1 MFQSTVQDKDE
12 IKDTIKQIS
21 NGGHRSLKLGGEKEK
36 CVGSCTKPSVHE
48 GCKYGVNCQVPIIF
62 CLSCTTKILF
72 SSTLLYSLAI
82 KQFLMHPFSMYASL

>member
-1 MFQSTVQDKDE
+1 MAKINIFGIFLSHLLQKFYIFQSNVQDKDE

-48 GCKYGVNCQVPIIF
+48 GCKYGVNCQVLIIF
-62 CLSCTTKILF
+62 FTF
-72 SSTLLYSLAI
+72 HVLLQQY
-82 KQFLMHPFSMYASL
+82 Y